1 MINIFLLSDGSNIM
15 AEEIHREIAVKK
27 RKGKNKKNKHF
38 FEIEAQ
44 TIPWC
49 RSAKHRVR
57 KERK

>member
-1 MINIFLLSDGSNIM
+1 M

-27 RKGKNKKNKHF
+27 RKGKNKKNKNKKKNRHF

-44 TIPWC
+44 TIPRC
-49 RSAKHRVR
+49 SSAKHRIR

>member
-1 MINIFLLSDGSNIM
+1 M

-27 RKGKNKKNKHF
+27 RKGKNKKNKKNRHF

-49 RSAKHRVR
+49 GSAKHRVR

>member
-1 MINIFLLSDGSNIM
+1 M

-27 RKGKNKKNKHF
+27 RKGKNKKKQKQKKTRHF

-44 TIPWC
+44 TIPRC
-49 RSAKHRVR
+49 SSAKHRIR

>member
-1 MINIFLLSDGSNIM
+1 M

-27 RKGKNKKNKHF
+27 RKGKNKKNKNKKKKNRHF

-44 TIPWC
+44 TIPRC
-49 RSAKHRVR
+49 SSAKHRIR

>member
-1 MINIFLLSDGSNIM
+1 M